1 MNPSYLYF
9 KELDIDRDNVFHLHF
24 SKENEMEEVVLDK
37 DYEYA
42 ITGLNLNVDF
52 DSSQV
57 IKIEDENKQKKL
69 NAEILQALD
78 DFKEPDL
85 ALTIQNDETVTVK
98 IPFVKKKDLPLI
110 KYSHVDLTT
119 KKKKEISV
127 YDYVGHFDKYGFEWR
142 WDKDSVG
149 FKYEIKKA
157 KNGKIE
163 KKIYL
168 KPLSRKK
175 IVVDESRMNN
185 MKMSYVFGEPIAQK
199 RLGILSGYLWVP
211 REFHRGLFNDFDFTA
226 WTGKRTYV
234 FRHFEN
240 LRLASANVGH
250 LVSGIRN
257 SYILLCTKNFD
268 NYLAQ
273 PRVVKK
279 LFVPKFYHDRAS
291 TNFLKYLRFV
301 KRHEPDLDKKL
312 SEHGVFGRAQYEYQK
327 PVGGIAASSYPMT
340 ANQNPFFSLKDG
352 AKRTAFQSKVSPSS
366 LKMPHPR

>member
-9 KELDIDRDNVFHLHF
+9 KELDIDRDNVFHLNF
-24 SKENEMEEVVLDK
+24 SKENEIEEVVLDK

-52 DSSQV
+52 DSSLV

-110 KYSHVDLTT
+110 KYSHLDLTT

-157 KNGKIE
+157 KN
-163 KKIYL
+163 
-168 KPLSRKK
+168 
-175 IVVDESRMNN
+175 
-185 MKMSYVFGEPIAQK
+185 
-199 RLGILSGYLWVP
+199 
-211 REFHRGLFNDFDFTA
+211 
-226 WTGKRTYV
+226 
-234 FRHFEN
+234 
-240 LRLASANVGH
+240 
-250 LVSGIRN
+250 
-257 SYILLCTKNFD
+257 
-268 NYLAQ
+268 
-273 PRVVKK
+273 
-279 LFVPKFYHDRAS
+279 
-291 TNFLKYLRFV
+291 
-301 KRHEPDLDKKL
+301 
-312 SEHGVFGRAQYEYQK
+312 
-327 PVGGIAASSYPMT
+327 
-340 ANQNPFFSLKDG
+340 
-352 AKRTAFQSKVSPSS
+352 
-366 LKMPHPR
+366 

>member
-9 KELDIDRDNVFHLHF
+9 KELNIDRDVFHLNF
-24 SKENEMEEVVLDK
+24 SKENEVEEVVLDK

-42 ITGLNLNVDF
+42 IAGLNLNVDF

-57 IKIEDENKQKKL
+57 IKI
-69 NAEILQALD
+69 NAKILQALD
-78 DFKEPDL
+78 DFKETDL

-142 WDKDSVG
+142 WDKDSVS

-175 IVVDESRMNN
+175 
-185 MKMSYVFGEPIAQK
+185 
-199 RLGILSGYLWVP
+199 LW
-211 REFHRGLFNDFDFTA
+211 
-226 WTGKRTYV
+226 WT
-234 FRHFEN
+234 N
-240 LRLASANVGH
+240 L
-250 LVSGIRN
+250 
-257 SYILLCTKNFD
+257 
-268 NYLAQ
+268 
-273 PRVVKK
+273 
-279 LFVPKFYHDRAS
+279 
-291 TNFLKYLRFV
+291 
-301 KRHEPDLDKKL
+301 E
-312 SEHGVFGRAQYEYQK
+312 
-327 PVGGIAASSYPMT
+327 
-340 ANQNPFFSLKDG
+340 
-352 AKRTAFQSKVSPSS
+352 
-366 LKMPHPR
+366 